1 VVQGC
6 EREGEFKHD
15 AVGHVAGIPQIT
27 MSAHL
32 ICLAALLLGWNPGAA
47 WRASSGARHRSRR
60 IDRGASLGVRSVAG
74 DAGEEDAAVAAA
86 KAMLQ
91 SNRPTSG
98 VEAFSGTTWSVLM
111 RMTEGGSSIFTV
123 QLLEDSTCRFSDSDR
138 LGGWECKRDWVV
150 IEKPKGFFDQTLF
163 FSAKLSPPTKE
174 KPKWRL
180 VDGLVQRAQPT
191 VPNATASPAE
201 PAGGEA
207 EAPPEVEVV
216 QLGTFGANEFEEAL
230 LTMMP
235 RFQE

>member
-1 VVQGC
+1 V
-6 EREGEFKHD
+6 
-15 AVGHVAGIPQIT
+15 
-27 MSAHL
+27 
-32 ICLAALLLGWNPGAA
+32 
-47 WRASSGARHRSRR
+47 RA
-60 IDRGASLGVRSVAG
+60 VAG